1 MEYQIENIR
10 DNLYLKYLNNLKNG
24 TNKLTINIDNLTSK
38 INELS
43 VVNTNS
49 ETKINDVL
57 TETDLLSENIDYLFL
72 KPWNKLNKIH
82 KIIKIKEFVKSLDCP
97 EKEKENLKEELVENI
112 KTNNKFKITYDEKKG
127 RIISIPNLSF
137 SNGKYNIN

>member
-1 MEYQIENIR
+1 MEFQIENIR
-10 DNLYLKYLNNLKNG
+10 DNLYLKYLHNLKNG
-24 TNKLTINIDNLTSK
+24 TNKLTINIDDLTTK
-38 INELS
+38 INELCAI
-43 VVNTNS
+43 NTNS
-49 ETKINDVL
+49 ETKIHDIV

-72 KPWNKLNKIH
+72 KPWNKINKIH
-82 KIIKIKEFVKSLDCP
+82 KIIKLKEFVKSLDCS
-97 EKEKENLKEELVENI
+97 EKDKENLKEELIENI

>member
-1 MEYQIENIR
+1 MEFQIENIR

-24 TNKLTINIDNLTSK
+24 TNKLTVNIDNLTSK

-43 VVNTNS
+43 VINTNS
-49 ETKINDVL
+49 EKKVNDIV

-72 KPWNKLNKIH
+72 KPWNKINKIH
-82 KIIKIKEFVKSLDCP
+82 KIIKLKEFVKSLDCS
-97 EKEKENLKEELVENI
+97 EKDKENLKEELIENI

>member
-1 MEYQIENIR
+1 MEFQIENIR

-24 TNKLTINIDNLTSK
+24 TNKLTVNIDNLTSK

-43 VVNTNS
+43 VINTNS
-49 ETKINDVL
+49 ETKVNDIV

-72 KPWNKLNKIH
+72 KPWNKINKIH
-82 KIIKIKEFVKSLDCP
+82 KIIKLKEFVKSLDCS
-97 EKEKENLKEELVENI
+97 EKDKENLKEELIENI

>member
-1 MEYQIENIR
+1 MEFQIENIR
-10 DNLYLKYLNNLKNG
+10 DNLYLKYLHNLKNG
-24 TNKLTINIDNLTSK
+24 TNKLTINIDDLTSK

-43 VVNTNS
+43 VINTNS
-49 ETKINDVL
+49 ETKVNDIV

-72 KPWNKLNKIH
+72 KPWNKINKIH
-82 KIIKIKEFVKSLDCP
+82 KIIKLKEFVKSLDCS
-97 EKEKENLKEELVENI
+97 EKDKENLKEELIENI